1 MLMQRKT
8 LLLAL
13 MALGLSRAHAQT
25 ATVRSM
31 LIDFGLNDGTNG
43 NTTASPDANGSYW
56 NNLLN
61 NTGVADTF
69 RLVDKQNQATGVKVK
84 VGPNFLTNGIANGGL
99 LAPSAALLGEYAVAT
114 ATQDYFF
121 VQGTGS
127 TSMATLRFSGLN
139 ANRRYVFHVFGSR
152 QATAETRISQYK
164 FTGANVSTITQTTT
178 GTGVGANGYP
188 GNNNTITKSDTLTAD
203 AAGGITLE
211 LSKLTGSFGYLNL
224 LRMDIVPGR
233 ATPPPVYYTFQ
244 NPGFELGSLAYWATV
259 GGSPGGTAVGQ
270 APKHQG
276 SFAAQLTGTNSLR
289 LEQRISYQAANGV
302 GTYRLNGWFL
312 NSAAN
317 ALSGPQAAHVE
328 LLFYSATNA
337 LLGRFESD
345 SVRAGTP
352 TDTWVRLSAV
362 GAIPAGAAFVQ
373 AAAVWRNSTGLATGR
388 VYFDDLAVEPY
399 VPINAN
405 KMTYI
410 GSSVPFGTGATG
422 NRGYTTLYADVL
434 AARSAAGTGGPWVTA
449 NVSVPG
455 NNTIDV
461 TNRFDSDIFPQN
473 GKYVFIG
480 LSLGNEGITGSN
492 KDNTFNQFR
501 DNMRGLITHARAN
514 GLVPIVAGNYGRND
528 YTPTEYGY
536 VQRIN
541 ALLNGWAVPTVNL
554 LGAVDDLSG
563 NGRYTPGY
571 WFDDLHPN
579 DAGHAEMARAIVP
592 SLLDALAAAK
602 AQPRRRVSAG
612 ITLRNSATA
621 PAPLVRLVPENV
633 VHPFTTT
640 LRFRT
645 ASPGQLLQVLDSAGL
660 AAGTIQVASTGKL
673 LYTSAKGRTIAGTK
687 VVNDNRWHKLVL
699 THYYARGLTRL
710 YVDSLAEGTAAERLR
725 PTRLDLGGNAAPAHV
740 QLRDFLF
747 YRAGMNEGEVL
758 AMAADSLLKSSLEL
772 YAPLDGGR
780 AVAADSLTNLAQS
793 LNTLS
798 RGAATPLAAHESAQ
812 AAAIS
817 LFPNPSTGLVQ
828 LRAPSSLNGVVVQLL
843 NGLGQLVLTTSV
855 RQGRLDLIGLPAGV
869 YMLQFQLAG
878 ETVRKRLVRQAD

>member
-1 MLMQRKT
+1 MQRKI

-13 MALGLSRAHAQT
+13 TALGLSQAHAQT
-25 ATVRSM
+25 TAVRSM
-31 LIDFGLNDGTNG
+31 LIDFGTNDATNG
-43 NTTASPDANGSYW
+43 TVTSSPDANGSYW

-84 VGPNFLTNGIANGGL
+84 VGANFLTNGILNGGL
-99 LAPSAALLGEYAVAT
+99 LTPSAALLGEYAVAT

-127 TSMATLRFSGLN
+127 TSTATLRFSGLS
-139 ANRRYVFHVFGSR
+139 ASRRYVFHVFGSR
-152 QATAETRISQYK
+152 QAATETRVSQYK

-178 GTGVGANGYP
+178 GNGVGANGYP

-211 LSKLTGSFGYLNL
+211 LSKITGSFGYLNL
-224 LRMDIVPGR
+224 MRMDIVPGR
-233 ATPPPVYYTFQ
+233 ATTTTPVYYTFQ
-244 NPGFELGSLAYWATV
+244 NPGFELGNLAYWTTV
-259 GGSPGGTAVGQ
+259 GGSTGGATVGQ
-270 APKHQG
+270 ATKHQG
-276 SFAAQLTGTNSLR
+276 SFAARVTGTNSLR
-289 LEQRISYQAANGV
+289 LEQRISYQAASGV
-302 GTYRLNGWFL
+302 STYRLNGWFL
-312 NSAAN
+312 NPAAS
-317 ALSGPQAAHVE
+317 ALSGLQAAHVE
-328 LLFYSATNA
+328 LLFYSSANA
-337 LLGRFESD
+337 LLGRFKSD
-345 SVRAGTP
+345 SVRAYTP

-362 GAIPAGAAFVQ
+362 GAIPVGTAFVQ
-373 AAAVWRNSTGLATGR
+373 AAAVWRNSAGLATGSA
-388 VYFDDLAVEPY
+388 YFDDLAVEPY
-399 VPINAN
+399 EPINAN

-455 NNTIDV
+455 NNTVDV
-461 TNRFDSDIFPQN
+461 TNRFDNDIFPQN

-492 KDNTFNQFR
+492 KDNTFTQFR
-501 DNMRGLITHARAN
+501 DNMQALIKHARAN

-541 ALLNGWAVPTVNL
+541 ALLNAWSVPTVNL

-563 NGRYTPGY
+563 NGRYTPNY

-579 DAGHAEMARAIVP
+579 DAGHAEMARTIVP

-602 AQPRRRVSAG
+602 PQPRRRVSAG
-612 ITLRNSATA
+612 ITLRNSAAA
-621 PAPLVRLVPENV
+621 PAPLVRLVPEDV

-725 PTRLDLGGNAAPAHV
+725 PTRLDLGGTAAPARV

-747 YRAGMNEGEVL
+747 YRSGMNEGEVL

-772 YAPLDGGR
+772 YAPLDGSR
-780 AVAADSLTNLAQS
+780 ALATDSLTNLAQS

-798 RGAATPLAAHESAQ
+798 RLAATPLAARESAR

-817 LFPNPSTGLVQ
+817 LYPNPSTGLVQ
-828 LRAPSSLNGVVVQLL
+828 LRAPGSLNGTVVQLL
-843 NGLGQLVLTTSV
+843 NGLGQLVLTASV
-855 RQGRLDLIGLPAGV
+855 RQGSLDLRALPLGV
-869 YMLQFQLAG
+869 YTLQFELAG
-878 ETVRKRLVRQAD
+878 ETVRKRLVRQAE

>member
-1 MLMQRKT
+1 MRRKI

-13 MALGLSRAHAQT
+13 AALGLHQAHAQT
-25 ATVRSM
+25 PAVRSM
-31 LIDFGLNDGTNG
+31 LIDFGVNDGTNG
-43 NTTASPDANGSYW
+43 NITPSPDANGSYW

-69 RLVDKQNQATGVKVK
+69 RLVDKQSAATGVKVK
-84 VGPNFLTNGIANGGL
+84 VGPNFLTNGIATGGL

-127 TSMATLRFSGLN
+127 TSTATLRFSGLS
-139 ANRRYVFHVFGSR
+139 ASRRYVFHVFGSR
-152 QATAETRISQYK
+152 QTTAETRTSQYK

-203 AAGGITLE
+203 AAGGITME
-211 LSKLTGSFGYLNL
+211 LSKVAGSFAYINL
-224 LRMDIVPGR
+224 MRMDIVPGR
-233 ATPPPVYYTFQ
+233 ATTTPPVYYAFQ
-244 NPGFELGSLAYWATV
+244 NPGFELGNLTYWATV
-259 GGSPGGTAVGQ
+259 GGSAGGTSVGQ
-270 APKHQG
+270 SPKHQG
-276 SFAAQLTGTNSLR
+276 SFAAKLTGSNSLS
-289 LEQRISYQAANGV
+289 LTQQISYQATSGV
-302 GTYRLNGWFL
+302 TTYRLNGWFL
-312 NSAAN
+312 NAAAS
-317 ALSGPQAAHVE
+317 ALSGAQAAHLE
-328 LLFYSATNA
+328 LLFYSSANA
-337 LLGRFESD
+337 LLGRFLSD
-345 SVRAGTP
+345 SVRAATP

-362 GAIPAGAAFVQ
+362 GAIPAGTAFVKV
-373 AAAVWRNSTGLATGR
+373 AAVWRNSAATATGS

-399 VPINAN
+399 VPINGN

-410 GSSVPFGTGATG
+410 GSSVPYGVGATG
-422 NRGYTTLYADVL
+422 NFGYTSIYAALL
-434 AARSAAGTGGPWVTA
+434 ATRGAAGTGGPWVTA
-449 NVSVPG
+449 NVCVPG

-461 TNRFDSDIFPQN
+461 TNRFDNDIFPQN

-480 LSLGNEGITGSN
+480 LSLGNEGILTGGQA
-492 KDNTFNQFR
+492 TFNQFR
-501 DNMRGLITHARAN
+501 DNMQALIKHARAN

-528 YTPTEYGY
+528 YTSTEYGY
-536 VQRIN
+536 VRQIN

-571 WFDDLHPN
+571 WFDALHPN

-602 AQPRRRVSAG
+602 NLPKRRASTG
-612 ITLRNSATA
+612 IVLRNSAAA
-621 PAPLVRLVPENV
+621 PAPTVRLVPEDV

-645 ASPGQLLQVLDSAGL
+645 SGTGRLVEVRDSAGL
-660 AAGTIQVASTGKL
+660 TAGTIQVASTGRL
-673 LYTSAKGRTIAGTK
+673 LYTSAKGRTITGTK
-687 VVNDNRWHKLVL
+687 TVNDNRWHKLVL

-725 PTRLDLGGNAAPAHV
+725 PTRLDLGGNAAPARV
-740 QLRDFLF
+740 QLRDFMF
-747 YRAGMNEGEVL
+747 YRSGMNEGEVL
-758 AMAADSLLKSSLEL
+758 AMAADSLLKSSLEI
-772 YAPLDGGR
+772 YAPLDGSR

-798 RGAATPLAAHESAQ
+798 RIATPLAARESAQ

-817 LFPNPSTGLVQ
+817 LYPNPSTGLVQ
-828 LRAPSSLNGVVVQLL
+828 LRAPASLDGTVVQLFDL
-843 NGLGQLVLTTSV
+843 LGRAVLTATV
-855 RQGRLDLIGLPAGV
+855 RQNSLDMSALPAGV
-869 YMLQFQLAG
+869 YTLQFQLAG
-878 ETVRKRLVRQAD
+878 ETVRKRLVRQAE